1 MKKLVFTDLDGT
13 LLDLKSYSFMQSIE
27 AIEKLKSAGVP
38 VIFCSSKTRNE
49 QEFYRE
55 SLGVRDPFIV
65 ENGSAIYIPKG
76 YFKQPIPY
84 NTYVTGDYE
93 VICLGKSVDS
103 IRSVLL
109 AKREQL
115 GLNFMMYE
123 DLPPEGISMLTGLD
137 LKSARRA
144 KARDYSETILRGSLS
159 ESFYTAIDANGFRS
173 IPGSKFETVISKYAN
188 KGKAVEILIELYARE
203 NDDLETFAIGDSQ
216 NDAEML
222 AAVDNPF
229 LVQRPNGEWAELA
242 DVTAQGISGVGP
254 QGWSRVVDL
263 IMN

>member
-13 LLDLKSYSFMQSIE
+13 LLDLKSYSFMQSIN
-27 AIEKLKSAGVP
+27 AIEKLKSAEVP
-38 VIFCSSKTRNE
+38 IVFCSSKTKNE

-55 SLGVRDPFIV
+55 SLGIRDPFIV

-76 YFKQPIPY
+76 YFKKPIPY
-84 NTYVTGDYE
+84 NTYVTGGYE
-93 VICLGKSVDS
+93 VICLGKSVDN
-103 IRSVLL
+103 IRRLL
-109 AKREQL
+109 LEKRAQL

-123 DLPPEGISMLTGLD
+123 DLPPEEISMITGLD

-144 KARDYSETILRGSLS
+144 MARDYSETILRGSLS
-159 ESFYTAIDANGFRS
+159 ENFYSEIDAKGFRS
-173 IPGSKFETVISKYAN
+173 IPGSKFETVISKQAN
-188 KGKAVEILIELYARE
+188 KGKAVEILIELYKSE
-203 NDDLETFAIGDSQ
+203 LGELETYAMGDSQ

-242 DVTAQGISGVGP
+242 DVAVQGITGIGP
-254 QGWSRVVDL
+254 QGWTRVVDL
-263 IMN
+263 ILS